1 MNSAT
6 IAASATRAGT
16 RRNLRG
22 FSHSNSPVIRPYFA
36 LMPKL
41 HRRLNGSVDPSEKQT
56 PS

>member
-6 IAASATRAGT
+6 IAALAARAGI

-22 FSHSNSPVIRPYFA
+22 FQPLEFASYPSA